1 MVLVLACILIFPLPS
16 YSPYALGT
24 NSFKRGGSPTIRQQA
39 AAEAAPSKSGIAFT
53 YKFENARFYI
63 PLIDLQVNA
72 DRTAELSFKQGESDD
87 TIDQTFTVRPET
99 MNKLVELTTRS
110 RFLESDEDYQSKK
123 DFSHLGWIT
132 ITATEGGH
140 HRTARFNYSQNKDVS
155 DLAEIFR
162 AVATQWIDLFHIN
175 VAVEHQPLDLPAQLD
190 VLEND
195 LQIERLAEPE
205 SLVGPLRD
213 ISQDDTLPLIARN
226 HANKIIT
233 AIQKKK
239 YKSPIRPGR

>member
-1 MVLVLACILIFPLPS
+1 MVVVLAYIVIFFLPS
-16 YSPYALGT
+16 YSPHALST
-24 NSFKRGGSPTIRQQA
+24 SPFKMPGCVTVRQQA
-39 AAEAAPSKSGIAFT
+39 AAEAGPSKSVAFT

-72 DRTAELSFKQGESDD
+72 DRTAKLSFKQGESDD

-99 MNKLVELTTRS
+99 MDRLVELTTRS

-140 HRTARFNYSQNKDVS
+140 HRTTRFNYSQNKDVS

-162 AVATQWIDLFHIN
+162 AIATQWIDIFHIK

-190 VLEND
+190 ALEND
-195 LQIERLAEPE
+195 LQIERLVEPE
-205 SLVGPLRD
+205 SLVDPLRD

-226 HANKIIT
+226 HADKIIT

-239 YKSPIRPGR
+239 YKSPIKPGK